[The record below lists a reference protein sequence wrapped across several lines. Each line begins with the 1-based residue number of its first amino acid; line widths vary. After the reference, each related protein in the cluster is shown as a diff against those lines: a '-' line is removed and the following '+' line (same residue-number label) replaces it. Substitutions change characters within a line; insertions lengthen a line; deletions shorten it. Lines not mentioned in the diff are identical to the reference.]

1 VRRPVGKVVPRCA
14 RNGDNFGKRIAA
26 DFAGF
31 GLDGIQN
38 RFTLTQ
44 DEVMKTTY
52 SLCAILE
59 RPLFP
64 GALGI
69 SSGGNGG
76 LNFGWNCKLN
86 VSNDFPGCWISY
98 FDNISFFASEL

>member
-1 VRRPVGKVVPRCA
+1 MRRPVGKVVPRSA

-26 DFAGF
+26 DLAGF

-38 RFTLTQ
+38 RFTLAQ
-44 DEVMKTTY
+44 DEIMKTTD

-59 RPLFP
+59 RPVFP
-64 GALGI
+64 PALGVS
-69 SSGGNGG
+69 SSGNAG
-76 LNFGWNCKLN
+76 LNVGWRCKLN
-86 VSNDFPGCWISY
+86 VPNDFPCCWISY